1 MINAGSR
8 KQLSPAESLSD
19 KAEPLPLPAAP
30 CIPTSHSKVGA
41 AQELGEQQGHSR
53 SLTLLQ
59 LTQCQ
64 ISMASPSPPC
74 PACTQSRVAYTAT
87 QLLSAVF
94 VGKRGLKGKALGEK
108 GERGALPLFYLCL
121 CSCMQCNNGVQC
133 PGEPITSR
141 STAKQGLGHSP
152 LNFLYTVSSSQ
163 KSTAAKEKE
172 QSRLPAQTHHPR

>member
-1 MINAGSR
+1 MQA
-8 KQLSPAESLSD
+8 AESSCLPQRASLIRQNHFLSLQHR
-19 KAEPLPLPAAP
+19 ASQPHTARSGLPR
-30 CIPTSHSKVGA
+30 SW
-41 AQELGEQQGHSR
+41 ENSR
-53 SLTLLQ
+53 DTAG
-59 LTQCQ
+59 
-64 ISMASPSPPC
+64 ASPCSSSPSAKFLWPVLPPPC
-74 PACTQSRVAYTAT
+74 PAFTQSRVAYTAT

-172 QSRLPAQTHHPR
+172 QSRLPAQTYHPR

>member
-1 MINAGSR
+1 MHPN
-8 KQLSPAESLSD
+8 L
-19 KAEPLPLPAAP
+19 
-30 CIPTSHSKVGA
+30 T
-41 AQELGEQQGHSR
+41 QQGR
-53 SLTLLQ
+53 GCPGAGRTAG
-59 LTQCQ
+59 TQQ
-64 ISMASPSPPC
+64 EPHPAPAHPVPNFYGQSFPPC